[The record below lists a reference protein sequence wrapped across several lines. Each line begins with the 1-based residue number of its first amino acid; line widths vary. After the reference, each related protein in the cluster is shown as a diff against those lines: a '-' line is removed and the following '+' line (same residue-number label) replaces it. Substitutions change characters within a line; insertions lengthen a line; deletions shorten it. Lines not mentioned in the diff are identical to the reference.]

1 MTVGEA
7 TVPCAVLIP
16 DLTRHIDVV
25 ELISKEFLRE
35 LLSLKDGDRVTL
47 TLSTS

>member
-7 TVPCAVLIP
+7 SVQCAVLIP

-35 LLSLKDGDRVTL
+35 RLTLEDGDRVTL